1 MPLHHFIFNS
11 AVLRHVVET
20 KKRDELTRIKRECD
34 ELTRAKRE
42 CDELTRTKR
51 ECDELTRTK
60 RERDELERPES
71 NIVFIQKCHKHSI

>member
-20 KKRDELTRIKRECD
+20 KKRD